1 MKIFTRQALG
11 FAVLWLASTLTLTAQ
26 ETHSEAK
33 VIVVQKVT
41 TETGTLNVTKKEIKD
56 TELAAYLESLKSND
70 GKNVEIHMTTKEG
83 ENIRISPEEDGTL
96 LYVREANPKAA
107 GLTKISEGK
116 EDPSQNTKT
125 WSYSYDHNGTTVH
138 KKISVHPATAAA
150 PSISG
155 RPILGIYA
163 EEGSD
168 AKGVLIGSL
177 STSKGVA
184 AAGLKGGDLIT
195 VVDGKTLASSAD
207 LRNALAGHKPGDKVT
222 VTYLRDGQPVQAE
235 VALAGEGVSR
245 VRMER
250 DPCKVFIGVGTSQR
264 GGEGLFV
271 DYIVENTPAEVS
283 DVRAGDVILSLDN
296 VKVSTQP
303 ELELERDKH
312 QPGEAF
318 SLNILRNDQPMTIQ
332 ARFKECSQEE
342 RQQMEEERAQR
353 MAERQAERQEWMSYV
368 REARPSVERDPCA
381 VFIGI
386 YSHAIGEGGR
396 QIDGVIKGTPAEASN
411 LQKGDIVLA
420 LDDVKV
426 SSHTELVKE
435 RDKHSPGDRFTLSIL
450 RNGEYME
457 VDAQFKA
464 CGEEPKEEEVPAQ
477 IVETVPETVAPEV
490 QPIVAPDRQLKLEE
504 WNAYPNP
511 TFGNVNVQFRGEAV
525 PTTVQIMDAAGK
537 TVYEENLNR
546 FDGFYKKQLNLAN
559 NMPGVY
565 VLVVRQGEKVFY
577 NKVVLLS
584 KA

>member
-11 FAVLWLASTLTLTAQ
+11 FAALWLAGTLTLTAQ
-26 ETHSEAK
+26 ETHSESK
-33 VIVVQKVT
+33 VIVVQKTT
-41 TETGTLNVTKKEIKD
+41 TENGTLNVTKKEIKD
-56 TELAAYLESLKSND
+56 TELASYLESLKSND

-107 GLTKISEGK
+107 GLTKISEGSDLSK
-116 EDPSQNTKT
+116 DTKT
-125 WSYSYDHNGTTVH
+125 WNFSYDHNGTTVH
-138 KKISVHPATAAA
+138 KKVSVYPATAAVSA
-150 PSISG
+150 TSA

-168 AKGVLIGSL
+168 AKGILIGSL

-195 VVDGKTLASSAD
+195 VVDGKTLANAAD

-245 VRMER
+245 VSMER
-250 DPCKVFIGVGTSQR
+250 DPCKVFIGVGTSR
-264 GGEGLFV
+264 RSEEGLFV

-296 VKVSTQP
+296 VEVSTQS

-312 QPGEAF
+312 QLGEAF

-332 ARFKECSQEE
+332 ARFKQCSQEE
-342 RQQMEEERAQR
+342 HQQMEEERAQR
-353 MAERQAERQEWMSYV
+353 MAERQEWLSYV

-411 LQKGDIVLA
+411 LQKGDVVLA
-420 LDDVKV
+420 VDDVKV
-426 SSHTELVKE
+426 SSHTELLKE

-450 RNGEYME
+450 RNGEYLE

-464 CGEEPKEEEVPAQ
+464 CGEEQQEEVPAQ

-490 QPIVAPDRQLKLEE
+490 QLIVAPDCQLKLEE

-511 TFGNVNVQFRGEAV
+511 TFGMVNVQFRGEAV

-537 TVYEENLNR
+537 TVYEENLSR
-546 FDGFYKKQLNLAN
+546 FDGLYKKQVNLAD

-565 VLVVRQGEKVFY
+565 VLVVRQGEKIFY